1 MPRNAVEWRAYT
13 LLRFMRD
20 YEQRVRSMPRNAVEW
35 RAYTLLRFVRDYEH
49 TANRGRMIS
58 TTL

>member
-1 MPRNAVEWRAYT
+1 
-13 LLRFMRD
+13 
-20 YEQRVRSMPRNAVEW
+20 
-35 RAYTLLRFVRDYEH
+35 VRDYEH